1 MPTRDENQ
9 VVNITPKV
17 TAMIQARTSSSRLPG
32 KVLQKVRGK
41 ILLDYLVERLVK
53 CLNIDAIVITTSN
66 EPEDDAIVRYC
77 NERSLHCRRGPLND
91 VATRIREVVE
101 SLAFPAFVRISG
113 DSPLLDPT
121 LVDEAIEVFHEK
133 GCGLLTN
140 IFPRSFPKGQSV
152 EVIRSEVF
160 LQGCAEMINDHD
172 REHITPVFYRNPE
185 RFGVKN
191 LHIEG
196 ASRAEVCMCVDTPR
210 DLARFESVLDKM
222 SRDHTDYSL
231 KELFYLYEA
240 AQEGLRSVADTGA

>member
-1 MPTRDENQ
+1 
-9 VVNITPKV
+9 
-17 TAMIQARTSSSRLPG
+17 MIQARTSSSRLPG
-32 KVLQKVRGK
+32 KVLKKVRGK

-53 CLNIDAIVITTSN
+53 CHNIDAIVITTSN

-91 VATRIREVVE
+91 VAMRIREVVE

-121 LVDEAIEVFHEK
+121 LVDEAVEVFHKK

-160 LQGCAEMINDHD
+160 LQGCAEMFDDGD
-172 REHITPVFYRNPE
+172 REHVTSVFYRNPE

-196 ASRAEVCMCVDTPR
+196 TSRAEVRMCVDTPT
-210 DLARFESVLDKM
+210 DLVRFEGVVDKM
-222 SRDHTDYSL
+222 SRDHADYSL
-231 KELFYLYEA
+231 EELFYLFETA
-240 AQEGLRSVADTGA
+240 EEDLHSARGTGA